1 MKFPIT
7 RETLQT
13 FDPIEEKKVRD
24 DIAIKNHINNL
35 VQEICSNI
43 KSRMEWTMPTGI
55 SLHASIGCGNINTN
69 RDEHQKIMSEKR
81 YVWNGLRYIRPGS
94 KYGLEV
100 SDVSEAVLIPLLI
113 EKLKE
118 TFIGCDIIIDPL
130 KTYLIIDWS

>member
-13 FDPIEEKKVRD
+13 FDPIEEKKIRD
-24 DIAIKNHINNL
+24 DIVIKNHINNL

-100 SDVSEAVLIPLLI
+100 SDVSEFVLIPLLV

-130 KTYLIIDWS
+130 NACLIIDWS

>member
-13 FDPIEEKKVRD
+13 FDPIKEKKVRD

-55 SLHASIGCGNINTN
+55 SLHASIGCGNLDNN
-69 RDEHQKIMSEKR
+69 RNEHQKIMSEKR
-81 YVWNGLRYIRPGS
+81 YVWNSKYIRPGS

-100 SDVSEAVLIPLLI
+100 SDVSESVLIPLLV

-130 KTYLIIDWS
+130 NACLIIDWS